1 MKTSNY
7 FILLMMASAIVGAC
21 SKQETS
27 DLQETKKQGVLSAS
41 ISQPADE
48 DATKTSLNGDLDVLW
63 SAEDKI
69 AVFENNGDAL
79 VEYTLVSGAGDTK
92 ATFTG
97 DAGTYAYAY
106 YPYKGANSV
115 DGSNNISVV
124 IPRVQTYAAN
134 TFGQFDMPMLATIA
148 ADKLNF
154 TNLMAVLK
162 LQLMGTGTVSR
173 IIVMSE
179 TQKLSGKAVVATDGS
194 ITFDATAGM
203 SYNWVELDCG
213 AGVALSGE
221 ATPFLIA
228 VPAGDYTFTVRVVS
242 TESKVAP
249 DKSVASAKTFTANK
263 IKKMASYEV
272 AFGGT
277 VKYVEGAYVGDPVV
291 IHSVID
297 DTDYTWAPV
306 NVGYDASYTLGKY
319 GKVFQAGRKYGQR
332 IGITITPTTEV
343 RTAADGSDIFNE
355 FKFYSADFGEGSGW
369 LDSAP
374 KYYNAG
380 AKTQYDP
387 CPVGWRAPSLA
398 EIKKMVGYDDLS
410 PSTSYHNGRTSLER
424 RDIVDSVYG
433 SYYDGGQT
441 ANNPVSGIFL
451 PAAGMRIRSAKAGG
465 AGYSNFNGYS
475 TAIMLGSNNIAS
487 FSWSMLQSEMRSP
500 DSGTTYNETFGVS
513 TGQSTAQAFS
523 IRCIKE

>member
-48 DATKTSLNGDLDVLW
+48 DATKTSLNGELDVVW
-63 SAEDKI
+63 SDDDAI
-69 AVFENNGDAL
+69 AVFADGAT
-79 VEYTLVSGAGDTK
+79 TLVKYTSDNTGTGTTK

-115 DGSNNISVV
+115 DGSNKISVV

-162 LQLMGTGTVSR
+162 LQLTGTGTVSR
-173 IIVMSE
+173 IIVMSK

-194 ITFDATAGM
+194 ITFDATDGM

-213 AGVALSGE
+213 AGVALSSGE

-228 VPAGDYTFTVRVVS
+228 VPAGDYAFTVRVVS
-242 TESKVAP
+242 TESKVAS

-263 IKKMASYEV
+263 IKKMASYAV

-277 VKYVEGAYVGDPVV
+277 VKYVDGAYVGDPVV
-291 IHSVID
+291 IKSKID
-297 DTDYTWAPV
+297 GEYYTWAPV
-306 NVGYDASYTLGKY
+306 NVGYDASYTYGKY

-332 IGITITPTTEV
+332 VGITIIPTTED
-343 RTAADGSDIFNE
+343 RDAAAGSDIFNE
-355 FKFYSADFGEGSGW
+355 FKFYSASFAEGASW
-369 LDSAP
+369 LVSAVP
-374 KYYNAG
+374 QYYNAG
-380 AKTQYDP
+380 KTEYDP
-387 CPVGWRAPSLA
+387 CPVGWRAPSFDEL
-398 EIKKMVGYDDLS
+398 KKLMGYVNAS
-410 PSTSYHNGRTSLER
+410 SSYHNGRSSSTR
-424 RDIVDSVYG
+424 HDKVDGVWGFYF
-433 SYYDGGQT
+433 DGGQT
-441 ANNPVSGIFL
+441 TNDPVSGVYL
-451 PAAGMRIRSAKAGG
+451 PVAGMRTRQTG
-465 AGYSNFNGYS
+465 ASNNLGQNG
-475 TAIMLGSNNIAS
+475 AIMMGCNRITPPSWGMIQSQTAS
-487 FSWSMLQSEMRSP
+487 S
-500 DSGTTYNETFGVS
+500 DAGVTYNETLSAF
-513 TGQSTAQAFS
+513 TGQTVAQAFS

>member
-48 DATKTSLNGDLDVLW
+48 DATKTSLNGELDVVW
-63 SAEDKI
+63 SDDDAI
-69 AVFENNGDAL
+69 AVFADGAT
-79 VEYTLVSGAGDTK
+79 TLVKYTSDNIGTGTTK

-162 LQLMGTGTVSR
+162 LQLTGTGTVSR

-194 ITFDATAGM
+194 ITFDATEGM

-228 VPAGDYTFTVRVVS
+228 VPAGDYAFTVRVVS

-263 IKKMASYEV
+263 IKKMASYAV
-272 AFGGT
+272 AFGGD
-277 VKYVEGAYVGDPVV
+277 VKYVDGAFVGEPVV

-297 DTDYTWAPV
+297 DMDYTWAPV
-306 NVGYDASYTLGKY
+306 NVGYDASYTNGKY

-332 IGITITPTTEV
+332 VGITIIPTTEE
-343 RTAADGSDIFNE
+343 RTAEDGSDIFNE
-355 FKFYSADFGEGSGW
+355 FKFYSASFMGDASWLGS
-369 LDSAP
+369 AVP
-374 KYYNAG
+374 QYYKTG
-380 AKTQYDP
+380 AKTEYDP
-387 CPVGWRAPSLA
+387 CPVGWRAPSLD
-398 EIKKMVGYDDLS
+398 ELKKLMGYKNAS
-410 PSTSYHNGRTSLER
+410 SSYHNGRNGYSER
-424 RDIVDSVYG
+424 HDKVDGVWG
-433 SYYDGGQT
+433 FYYDGGKT
-441 ANNPVSGIFL
+441 ANDPVSGVYL
-451 PAAGMRIRSAKAGG
+451 PAAGMRARASGSSVNLG
-465 AGYSNFNGYS
+465 QNG
-475 TAIMLGSNNIAS
+475 AIMMGCNNITS
-487 FSWSMLQSEMRSP
+487 PSWYMIQSETY
-500 DSGTTYNETFGVS
+500 DTGGLIYNERITPF
-513 TGQSTAQAFS
+513 TGQTVGQAFA